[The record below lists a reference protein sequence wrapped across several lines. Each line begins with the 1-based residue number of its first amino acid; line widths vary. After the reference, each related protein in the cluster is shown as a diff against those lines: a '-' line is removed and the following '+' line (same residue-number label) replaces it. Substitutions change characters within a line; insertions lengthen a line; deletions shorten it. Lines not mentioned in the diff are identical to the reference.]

1 MPAANSGGGVATGGA
16 ASGGAGAAQVA
27 PPARRQAAPAQ
38 VKRAVAALR
47 RKATDGYHHLL
58 NRYQEC
64 NGKVLS
70 LLSMLHKMLDELL
83 GVPSKILDR
92 VLARARKAQAQAPV
106 PAQTGAALPGA
117 QELQRS
123 HVVRPALARS
133 AVRGH
138 YRGHTI
144 SARPGAMYPADD
156 GRAGAGREQHGR
168 RRVTGPAAD
177 WRAGSEQHGRPP
189 ARGAAQRHP
198 GGRGRKPITAA
209 PHVAAPSRRGVSS
222 GMGL

>member
-92 VLARARKAQAQAPV
+92 VLARARKAQAQAPAPV

-123 HVVRPALARS
+123 HVGGAGALSGAYHQCTPRRDVSRGRWARRGRARAARPPTRDGPRGRLARR
-133 AVRGH
+133 VRAT
-138 YRGHTI
+138 R
-144 SARPGAMYPADD
+144 SP
-156 GRAGAGREQHGR
+156 AGAGGR
-168 RRVTGPAAD
+168 
-177 WRAGSEQHGRPP
+177 
-189 ARGAAQRHP
+189 
-198 GGRGRKPITAA
+198 AA
-209 PHVAAPSRRGVSS
+209 PPRRQGPETHHCCAACG
-222 GMGL
+222 GALTAWG